1 MYIRIRYELES
12 FQALKLNTDV
22 DRVLG
27 SVLDHAESDPIMQKG
42 VKNPGKFLILFMN
55 GTLAFIHAEFRN
67 SLTF

>member
-42 VKNPGKFLILFMN
+42 VKNPD
-55 GTLAFIHAEFRN
+55 TVYEW
-67 SLTF
+67 SLSLYACRI